1 MTPEL
6 LALLTPEQVGEIR
19 NFYAISSGLRGA
31 ADVNALLSDRAEIAA
46 ENAELKKL
54 AAGLELNLAAVIQ
67 RAEAA
72 EKALA
77 EAKFRLLDAQAARTI
92 WMERSKANARELDE
106 AYDAMCEMAK
116 TLDCAED
123 WAAIKGKLA
132 EAAEG
137 TADLNWLLENAATG
151 FFVMSNSGK
160 FAGYERNRRVTEW
173 VDTQRAAIR
182 AAREKKQ

>member
-1 MTPEL
+1 MTH
-6 LALLTPEQVGEIR
+6 
-19 NFYAISSGLRGA
+19 
-31 ADVNALLSDRAEIAA
+31 AEMVEEVIKLHEWVKHWSQRA
-46 ENAELKKL
+46 ENAEKY

-72 EKALA
+72 EARLGAIQAANVLHDALLA
-77 EAKFRLLDAQAARTI
+77 EAKARLLDAQGARTI
-92 WMERSKANARELDE
+92 WMERSKSNAAEYDA
-106 AYDAMCEMAK
+106 AYDAMCDIGKM
-116 TLDCAED
+116 LDCAED
-123 WAAIKGKLA
+123 WAAIKSALA

-137 TADLNWLLENAATG
+137 TADLDWLLENAATG